1 MTHLVMFYPKN
12 HTPQVKFGVPSGQIK
27 FGCFCRFSALLAV
40 HSALEEKAIAE
51 YHDIH
56 IGVFNLYDIYPPQT
70 SARHTQTPS
79 RHCQTSSNTIQ
90 TPAYLA
96 CGRLLGEK
104 AIDEYHEIY
113 LAVFNLK
120 IPYLFDCF
128 QFILHLPT
136 PNICQEGPD
145 TTQKLSDTIQ
155 THLRHPHIWPVGG
168 HREKR
173 QYMNTMIIIQICLI
187 FLTSTHPRFCQT

>member
-1 MTHLVMFYPKN
+1 MFLPKN

-56 IGVFNLYDIYPPQT
+56 LAVFNLYDIYPPQT

-96 CGRLLGEK
+96 CINITKWSLQKDFGVASELQLNCEMYTPPSINARIISVSWCSALP
-104 AIDEYHEIY
+104 
-113 LAVFNLK
+113 LAG
-120 IPYLFDCF
+120 
-128 QFILHLPT
+128 T
-136 PNICQEGPD
+136 PPW
-145 TTQKLSDTIQ
+145 S
-155 THLRHPHIWPVGG
+155 
-168 HREKR
+168 
-173 QYMNTMIIIQICLI
+173 
-187 FLTSTHPRFCQT
+187 

>member
-1 MTHLVMFYPKN
+1 MFYPKN

-56 IGVFNLYDIYPPQT
+56 IAVFNLYDIYPPQT

-104 AIDEYHEIY
+104 AIDEYHDIY
-113 LAVFNLK
+113 STVFNLSD
-120 IPYLFDCF
+120 IYLPQTSARNTQTASRCC
-128 QFILHLPT
+128 HT
-136 PNICQEGPD
+136 P
-145 TTQKLSDTIQ
+145 SDT
-155 THLRHPHIWPVGG
+155 
-168 HREKR
+168 
-173 QYMNTMIIIQICLI
+173 MNYETAMLSTQIGQ
-187 FLTSTHPRFCQT
+187 F